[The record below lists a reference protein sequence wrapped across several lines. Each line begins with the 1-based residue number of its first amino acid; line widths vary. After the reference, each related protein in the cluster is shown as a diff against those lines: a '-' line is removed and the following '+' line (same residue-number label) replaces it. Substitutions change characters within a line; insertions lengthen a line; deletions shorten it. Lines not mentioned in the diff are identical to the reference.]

1 MKVHKFALL
10 CISLIFNLAS
20 LQQLIGI
27 SPSYIV
33 LFLKRNIK
41 FYEIIF
47 ISLLCFAFYYQ
58 AFTENSVIINYLQLV
73 FDLLLAY
80 LIVDIVKNSDPIK
93 VKSIIN
99 FSANSLLFLA
109 LISTL
114 DYYYFGNIVNSIL
127 TKITLWGNS
136 GEFIPRLSLTFS
148 NPNWGSFTIFFF
160 LVLSYIF
167 KSSQSLKIKLFFLIF
182 FLQSKSAILISG
194 LFIAIN
200 SSTQLYK
207 KIIFSVFF
215 IPMILIT
222 LPSLISIEETASYFN
237 RLIMFQEVIDQT
249 ELYPQGLMGDND
261 IRQLITKT
269 GEDTLPSL
277 LTLIYGFGWVFF
289 MMLFSLFLL
298 NVMKSK
304 ISFSI
309 FISLVLFSLVY
320 SFLTVGIV
328 SAIGIAMMILAINK
342 KNFNY

>member
-47 ISLLCFAFYYQ
+47 ISLLCFAFNYQ
-58 AFTENSVIINYLQLV
+58 ALTENSIIINYLQLV

-99 FSANSLLFLA
+99 FSANCLLFLA

-160 LVLSYIF
+160 
-167 KSSQSLKIKLFFLIF
+167 
-182 FLQSKSAILISG
+182 
-194 LFIAIN
+194 
-200 SSTQLYK
+200 
-207 KIIFSVFF
+207 
-215 IPMILIT
+215 
-222 LPSLISIEETASYFN
+222 
-237 RLIMFQEVIDQT
+237 
-249 ELYPQGLMGDND
+249 
-261 IRQLITKT
+261 
-269 GEDTLPSL
+269 
-277 LTLIYGFGWVFF
+277 
-289 MMLFSLFLL
+289 
-298 NVMKSK
+298 
-304 ISFSI
+304 
-309 FISLVLFSLVY
+309 
-320 SFLTVGIV
+320 
-328 SAIGIAMMILAINK
+328 
-342 KNFNY
+342 